1 MKYILSKLYLFLIK
15 VRHSLYK
22 YKVFKIHKFNTP
34 IISIGNIELG
44 GTGKTPMTI
53 LVSQQLTNLNI
64 NHVIISRGYKKETNG
79 LIILNSDS
87 KKHDFSAQECG
98 DEPLLLASKLK
109 GVPILVSEN
118 KVNAIKIAQKKFNPK
133 IIILDDAF
141 QSLKISKTLNIVLIN
156 SLKADNQFQLFP
168 SGYLREPLWALKRA
182 DLIIM
187 TKTNIKRPS
196 RFILDKIKSHYNG
209 DILYSQ
215 YIHQLFKFNTKQKQ
229 LLQTAENDISSV
241 VLLSGIG
248 DSKSFFKLSKK
259 YSKNIIKEIKLAD
272 HYNYNK
278 NIKLV
283 KSKLLNNSLDCGL
296 ISIIITLKDFIK
308 INPLLQS
315 SYSFILTNFSNL
327 YVLDIKH
334 EIKNSQLL
342 KQEVLKAVKIE
353 A

>member
-15 VRHSLYK
+15 LRHNLYK
-22 YKVFKIHKFNTP
+22 YKIFKTHKFNTP
-34 IISIGNIELG
+34 IISVGNIELG

-53 LVSQQLTNLNI
+53 LVSQQLANLNI
-64 NHVIISRGYKKETNG
+64 NHVIISRGYKKEARG

-87 KKHDFSAQECG
+87 NKQTFSAQECG

-109 GVPILVSEN
+109 GVPVLVSGN
-118 KVNAIKIAQKKFNPK
+118 KINAIKIAQKKFNPK
-133 IIILDDAF
+133 IIVLDDAF
-141 QSLKISKTLNIVLIN
+141 QSLKISRTLNIVLLN
-156 SLKADNQFQLFP
+156 SSKADNQFQLFP
-168 SGYLREPLWALKRA
+168 NGYLREPLWALKRA

-196 RFILDKIKSHYNG
+196 KFILDKIKSHYNG

-215 YIHQLFKFNTKQKQ
+215 YIHQLLKFNTKQRQ
-229 LLQTAENDISSV
+229 LLQTTENDINNV

-248 DSKSFFKLSKK
+248 DSKSFFHLSKN
-259 YSKNIIKEIKLAD
+259 YSKNIIKEIRLAD
-272 HYNYNK
+272 HYNYNQ

-283 KSKLLNNSLDCGL
+283 KSKLLNSAVNCSST
-296 ISIIITLKDFIK
+296 SIIITLKDFIK

-315 SYSFILTNFSNL
+315 SYSFILTDFSSL

-334 EIKNSQLL
+334 KLNNGQLL
-342 KQEVLKAVKIE
+342 KQEVLKAVTIE
-353 A
+353 V